1 MFYLKGIPIHFRK
14 LHEGDLKSS
23 YYTVM
28 SLLSETNTNLINT
41 LSMDEL
47 LNKLNDDN
55 CIFVIHNLNTNDII
69 GTGTIIILNKGSQ
82 YSVCIIKEI
91 FINKDYEKDKES
103 YDELYIKF
111 LKFLTEY
118 CHHTEHCV
126 KYVVNE

>member
-1 MFYLKGIPIHFRK
+1 
-14 LHEGDLKSS
+14 
-23 YYTVM
+23 
-28 SLLSETNTNLINT
+28 
-41 LSMDEL
+41 MDEL

-69 GTGTIIILNKGSQ
+69 GTGTIIILNKGSK
-82 YSVCIIKEI
+82 YSVCIIKELL
-91 FINKDYEKDKES
+91 INKDYEKDKES